1 MQLQDI
7 QHLAVLARL
16 DISDE
21 EAQELLVDLQSILKY
36 VNQVTSAVVSM
47 NEIDV
52 PDHRNIARDDV
63 ATNSSGQYTDKI
75 LADAPDTQDG
85 FIKVKKI
92 L

>member
-21 EAQELLVDLQSILKY
+21 EAQDLLIDLQSILKY
-36 VNQVTSAVVSM
+36 VDQVTSVSISIS
-47 NEIDV
+47 EIDV

-63 ATNSSGQYTDKI
+63 STNTSGQYTDKI